1 MGSLQLWT
9 SVGSIISDTMQNFV
23 LSSFLAVATSA
34 SVLHAPSGLATWPS
48 VGGYGYASTCYGC
61 HGYSIG
67 KRSADPS
74 YIGAAVTLENRNN
87 VHGHEVA
94 SGYAIIQPH
103 PGFAGSFQSRTQLH
117 SGYGKRSAD
126 PSYGATLTLQNHNN
140 LFGHQL
146 SSGYGISQAHPGFSG
161 SSQHV
166 SRIHPGLLLPYSSGY
181 GKRSA
186 DASVL
191 FAPSGL
197 ATWPSTGGYGYGSTC
212 YGCHGYSIGKRS
224 ADASYGATLTLQN
237 HNNQFGHQLS
247 SGYGISQAHPGFSGS
262 TQQVSRLHSGH
273 RYGLYGYFH

>member
-1 MGSLQLWT
+1 MG
-9 SVGSIISDTMQNFV
+9 
-23 LSSFLAVATSA
+23 
-34 SVLHAPSGLATWPS
+34 LHAPSGLATWPS

-74 YIGAAVTLENRNN
+74 YIEAAVTLENRNN
-87 VHGHEVA
+87 VHGHELASGYGKRSADPSYIGAAVTLENRNNLHGHELA
-94 SGYAIIQPH
+94 SGYAISQPH
-103 PGFAGSFQSRTQLH
+103 PGFAGSFQSRTQFH

-166 SRIHPGLLLPYSSGY
+166 SRIHSGVLLPYSSGY

-262 TQQVSRLHSGH
+262 TQQVSRLHSSH
-273 RYGLYGYFH
+273 RYGVYGYFH

>member
-9 SVGSIISDTMQNFV
+9 PVGSIISDTMQNFV

-48 VGGYGYASTCYGC
+48 VGGYGYASTCYGF

-74 YIGAAVTLENRNN
+74 HIGAAVTLENRNN
-87 VHGHEVA
+87 VHGHELA
-94 SGYAIIQPH
+94 SGYAISQPH

-140 LFGHQL
+140 QFGHQL

-166 SRIHPGLLLPYSSGY
+166 SRIHSGLLLPYSSGY
-181 GKRSA
+181 
-186 DASVL
+186 
-191 FAPSGL
+191 
-197 ATWPSTGGYGYGSTC
+197 
-212 YGCHGYSIGKRS
+212 GKRS

-262 TQQVSRLHSGH
+262 SQHVSRVHSGLLLPYSSG
-273 RYGLYGYFH
+273 YGKRS

>member
-1 MGSLQLWT
+1 MGVSLQLWT
-9 SVGSIISDTMQNFV
+9 PVGSIISDTMQNFV

-87 VHGHEVA
+87 VHGHELA
-94 SGYAIIQPH
+94 
-103 PGFAGSFQSRTQLH
+103 
-117 SGYGKRSAD
+117 
-126 PSYGATLTLQNHNN
+126 
-140 LFGHQL
+140 
-146 SSGYGISQAHPGFSG
+146 SGYGISQAHPGFSG

-166 SRIHPGLLLPYSSGY
+166 SRIHSGLLLPYSSGY

-191 FAPSGL
+191 YAPSGL

-273 RYGLYGYFH
+273 RYGVYGYFH